1 MGTVVIFFMGKK
13 KSKIDL
19 SKGFKRI
26 YFTIAG
32 LWLILPLYAVLSG
45 KVNKEDEAFV
55 FTWADIF
62 QMIALPFAIYFILIF
77 FINGFKKTD

>member
-1 MGTVVIFFMGKK
+1 MFFMGKK

-32 LWLILPLYAVLSG
+32 IWLILPLYAVFSG

-55 FTWADIF
+55 FTWSDIF
-62 QMIALPFAIYFILIF
+62 QMIALPFAIYFILLF
-77 FINGFKKTD
+77 FINGFKKTDK

>member
-1 MGTVVIFFMGKK
+1 MVKK
-13 KSKIDL
+13 KSKVDFG
-19 SKGFKRI
+19 KGFKRI

-32 LWLILPLYAVLSG
+32 IWLILPLYAVFSG

-55 FTWADIF
+55 FTWSDIL
-62 QMIALPFAIYFILIF
+62 QMIALPFAIYFVLLF

>member
-1 MGTVVIFFMGKK
+1 MVIFFMGKK
-13 KSKIDL
+13 KSKINL

-32 LWLILPLYAVLSG
+32 LWLILPLSYALSG
-45 KVNKEDEAFV
+45 KVNKDDVFG
-55 FTWADIF
+55 FTWTDIF